1 MRRGVGIKGLQERK
15 AKTENYKTKGV
26 ELESY
31 KFEMLQE
38 RLTFFKQNLEEFA
51 SKHRKDINKD
61 PEFRQQFT
69 VLCQKIGVDPLA
81 SRKGF
86 WAELLGVGDFYYE
99 LSVQIVEVCLATRA
113 QNGGIIEL
121 NELLHRLQKKRR
133 VSSSVSSSAAS
144 ASSSSAETITENDV
158 RQAIS
163 KLESLGTG
171 FGVIN
176 MGENKIFVKS
186 VPCELGGDETTLM
199 FSTQDRQG
207 RLGSIEEAA
216 IRLSWSEER
225 VQSALV
231 ALLREGF
238 AWVDDGNEDGVQI
251 FWFPGIIDQEKME
264 SSG

>member
-1 MRRGVGIKGLQERK
+1 MRRGVGIKGLQERQAK
-15 AKTENYKTKGV
+15 AENFRSKGV
-26 ELESY
+26 ELESLQMQ
-31 KFEMLQE
+31 MLQE
-38 RLTFFKQNLEEFA
+38 RLAFFKQNLEEFA

-121 NELLHRLQKKRR
+121 NELLRRLLRKRR
-133 VSSSVSSSAAS
+133 GMSSGSSS
-144 ASSSSAETITENDV
+144 ETITENDV
-158 RQAIS
+158 KQAIS
-163 KLESLGTG
+163 KLEILGTG
-171 FGVIN
+171 FGLVN
-176 MGENKIFVKS
+176 MGPNKVFVKS
-186 VPCELGGDETTLM
+186 VPCELSGDETTLM
-199 FSTQDRQG
+199 SSTQDRQG
-207 RLGSIEEAA
+207 NMGSIEEAA
-216 IRLSWSEER
+216 KRLSWSEER
-225 VQSALV
+225 VRSALA

-238 AWVDDGNEDGVQI
+238 AWVDDGNDNGVQT

-264 SSG
+264 SGNNSNGG